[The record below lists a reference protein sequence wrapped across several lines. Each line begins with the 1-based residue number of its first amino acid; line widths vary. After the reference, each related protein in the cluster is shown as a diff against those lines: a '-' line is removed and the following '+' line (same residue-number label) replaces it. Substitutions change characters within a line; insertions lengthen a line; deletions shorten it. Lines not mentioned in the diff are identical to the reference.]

1 MLKINKTR
9 KQKREKIE
17 LNISFLKMLNL
28 IVIGMGFSRAYTLF
42 HSIGKFGV
50 GNAFLLIGLSFF
62 VLGLVKSLYLRN
74 NDKWEFENNINSYHL
89 DDLE

>member
-50 GNAFLLIGLSFF
+50 GHAFLLIGLSFF

>member
-1 MLKINKTR
+1 MLKTNENR

-28 IVIGMGFSRAYTLF
+28 MVIGMGFSRAYTLF

-50 GNAFLLIGLSFF
+50 GNVFLLIGLSLFAI
-62 VLGLVKSLYLRN
+62 GLIKSAYLYNMLN
-74 NDKWEFENNINSYHL
+74 GN
-89 DDLE
+89 

>member
-1 MLKINKTR
+1 MLKINESR

-28 IVIGMGFSRAYTLF
+28 MVIGMGFCRAYTLF

-50 GNAFLLIGLSFF
+50 GNVFLLIGLSVF
-62 VLGLVKSLYLRN
+62 VFGLAKSKHLYN
-74 NDKWEFENNINSYHL
+74 NAKWDQANNVDLYHL
-89 DDLE
+89 DELE